1 MGKWPSG
8 HSQLTKIRLSEG
20 DGGETVTP
28 AAQFGLDCHGF
39 EGYLGNV
46 GYNVSRNDVP
56 AVASLNG

>member
-1 MGKWPSG
+1 LRVPERYSGTPAVRKLPS
-8 HSQLTKIRLSEG
+8 RLAEG

-46 GYNVSRNDVP
+46 GPNNMGEKMP
-56 AVASLNG
+56 